1 MAKQSSL
8 KANQIQTVT
17 LEKKKG
23 SDAVTGGAATM
34 PRLEEFHCYHCGYV
48 GTLPVDLPKT
58 APKLHTL
65 VCFKW
70 VYFHINTRRVNVK
83 LSITSLIPSHH

>member
-23 SDAVTGGAATM
+23 SDNTVRALRPADSRSSV
-34 PRLEEFHCYHCGYV
+34 PRHSRPAES
-48 GTLPVDLPKT
+48 
-58 APKLHTL
+58 
-65 VCFKW
+65 
-70 VYFHINTRRVNVK
+70 
-83 LSITSLIPSHH
+83 LSGLGRARPRGRIIL